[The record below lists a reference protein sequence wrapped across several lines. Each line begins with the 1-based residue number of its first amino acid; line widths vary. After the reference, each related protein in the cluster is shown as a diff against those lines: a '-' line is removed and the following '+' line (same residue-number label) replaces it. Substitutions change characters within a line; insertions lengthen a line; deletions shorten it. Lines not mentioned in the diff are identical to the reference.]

1 MGERKVLNFY
11 VAPDFDASIIP
22 RQKRDRTKLIE
33 VRTMLPF
40 SMRCNTCGEYMYRG
54 KKFNSRKEDMPGED
68 YMGIRKFRFYIKC
81 AVCSA
86 EITFCTDPK
95 NSDYECE
102 SGALRNFEMWREND
116 KVVEED
122 EKLREE
128 EDKVDAMKALENRT
142 LDSKIEMDVLDALD
156 EIQAINQRHERVDTN
171 SVLDSLFDRDAKAK
185 AIAASNLMLPS
196 GVTAADELLIQ
207 SIKFK
212 QSGLFKSETPMA
224 DEQQDKDSTA
234 TSSSTAGSGSG
245 SGPFNI
251 ISQMQKQMATASTSA
266 SFAASSSANGTVQ
279 SKPLII
285 LKKKSKVPSDTDAAT
300 GNGKRQKVEVELIP
314 IPAPVPT
321 VEVEVEVKAPSGGG
335 LLGLM
340 AYGSDDS
347 D

>member
-22 RQKRDRTKLIE
+22 RQKRDRSKLIE

-81 AVCSA
+81 SVCSA

-116 KVVEED
+116 KIVEED
-122 EKLREE
+122 EKVRQE
-128 EDKVDAMKALENRT
+128 EDKIDAMKALENRT
-142 LDSKIEMDVLDALD
+142 LDSKVEMDVLDALD

-171 SVLDSLFDRDAKAK
+171 AVLDSLFERT
-185 AIAASNLMLPS
+185 AASAVDRTILAS
-196 GVTAADELLIQ
+196 GVTQADEELIK

-212 QSGLFKSETPMA
+212 NAVNMNEMMPEIVEDNDAFT
-224 DEQQDKDSTA
+224 D
-234 TSSSTAGSGSG
+234 SSSSKVDGVVLS
-245 SGPFNI
+245 I
-251 ISQMQKQMATASTSA
+251 INQMQKRNAEISTQ
-266 SFAASSSANGTVQ
+266 Q
-279 SKPLII
+279 SGIAVVKII
-285 LKKKSKVPSDTDAAT
+285 AKRKAKIPDKSEPIDGLEPGKK
-300 GNGKRQKVEVELIP
+300 QKVVAVV
-314 IPAPVPT
+314 APVT
-321 VEVEVEVKAPSGGG
+321 VKQVVG
-335 LLGLM
+335 LGALM

>member
-224 DEQQDKDSTA
+224 DEQQDKDGTA
-234 TSSSTAGSGSG
+234 TSSSTAGSGP
-245 SGPFNI
+245 GPFNI

-266 SFAASSSANGTVQ
+266 SFAASSSTNGTVQ

>member
-22 RQKRDRTKLIE
+22 RQKRDRSKLIE

-81 AVCSA
+81 SVCSA

-116 KVVEED
+116 KIVEED
-122 EKLREE
+122 EKVRQE
-128 EDKVDAMKALENRT
+128 EDKIDAMKALENRT
-142 LDSKIEMDVLDALD
+142 LDSKVEMDVLDALD

-171 SVLDSLFDRDAKAK
+171 AVLGSLFERT
-185 AIAASNLMLPS
+185 AASAVDKTILAS
-196 GVTAADELLIQ
+196 GVTQADEELIK

-212 QSGLFKSETPMA
+212 NAVNMNEMMPEIVEDNDAFT
-224 DEQQDKDSTA
+224 D
-234 TSSSTAGSGSG
+234 SSSSKVDGVALS
-245 SGPFNI
+245 I
-251 ISQMQKQMATASTSA
+251 INQMQKRNAEISTQQSGI
-266 SFAASSSANGTVQ
+266 AAV
-279 SKPLII
+279 KII
-285 LKKKSKVPSDTDAAT
+285 PKRKAKIPDKTETIDCVEPGKK
-300 GNGKRQKVEVELIP
+300 QKVVAVV
-314 IPAPVPT
+314 AP
-321 VEVEVEVKAPSGGG
+321 VEVKQVVG
-335 LLGLM
+335 LGALM

>member
-11 VAPDFDASIIP
+11 VSPDFDASIIP

-81 AVCSA
+81 SVCSA

-116 KVVEED
+116 KIVEED
-122 EKLREE
+122 EKDRIE
-128 EDKVDAMKALENRT
+128 EDKIDAMKALENRT
-142 LDSKIEMDVLDALD
+142 LDSKVEMDVLDALD

-171 SVLDSLFDRDAKAK
+171 SVLDSLFVRS
-185 AIAASNLMLPS
+185 ASSAVDNTVLAS
-196 GVTAADELLIQ
+196 GVTAADEELIK
-207 SIKFK
+207 SIQFK
-212 QSGLFKSETPMA
+212 TSVISNGISLSLDSSSEVVDT
-224 DEQQDKDSTA
+224 EDSTVQKGDHSLA
-234 TSSSTAGSGSG
+234 EQVRR
-245 SGPFNI
+245 
-251 ISQMQKQMATASTSA
+251 QMTQ
-266 SFAASSSANGTVQ
+266 AASSDHAPTIAPKITFKRRSAGSTVKTA
-279 SKPLII
+279 SKK
-285 LKKKSKVPSDTDAAT
+285 LKEDISEKISDKKTS
-300 GNGKRQKVEVELIP
+300 VEVSVQIIEKLDNDRQ
-314 IPAPVPT
+314 V
-321 VEVEVEVKAPSGGG
+321 G
-335 LLGLM
+335 LLGLA

>member
-22 RQKRDRTKLIE
+22 RQKRDRSKLIE

-81 AVCSA
+81 SVCSA

-116 KVVEED
+116 KIVEED
-122 EKLREE
+122 EKVRQE
-128 EDKVDAMKALENRT
+128 EDKIDAMKALENRT
-142 LDSKIEMDVLDALD
+142 LDSKVEMDVLDALD

-171 SVLDSLFDRDAKAK
+171 AVLDSLFERT
-185 AIAASNLMLPS
+185 AASAVDRTILAS
-196 GVTAADELLIQ
+196 GVTQADEELIK

-212 QSGLFKSETPMA
+212 NAVNMNEMTPEIVEDNDA
-224 DEQQDKDSTA
+224 FTD
-234 TSSSTAGSGSG
+234 SSSSKVDGVALS
-245 SGPFNI
+245 I
-251 ISQMQKQMATASTSA
+251 INQMQKRNAEISTK
-266 SFAASSSANGTVQ
+266 Q
-279 SKPLII
+279 SGIAVVKII
-285 LKKKSKVPSDTDAAT
+285 PKRKAKIPDKSEAIDCVEPGKK
-300 GNGKRQKVEVELIP
+300 QKVVAVV
-314 IPAPVPT
+314 AP
-321 VEVEVEVKAPSGGG
+321 VEVKQVVG
-335 LLGLM
+335 LGALM

>member
-22 RQKRDRTKLIE
+22 RQKRDKTKLIE

-81 AVCSA
+81 SVCSA

-116 KVVEED
+116 KIIEED
-122 EKLREE
+122 ENVRKE
-128 EDKVDAMKALENRT
+128 EDKIDAMKALENRT
-142 LDSKIEMDVLDALD
+142 LDSKVEMDVLDALD
-156 EIQAINQRHERVDTN
+156 EIQAINQRHEKVDTN
-171 SVLDSLFDRDAKAK
+171 SVLDSLFERT
-185 AIAASNLMLPS
+185 AASAADKAVLSS
-196 GVTAADELLIQ
+196 GVTLADELLIK

-212 QSGLFKSETPMA
+212 QSAVVNKALPDSD
-224 DEQQDKDSTA
+224 DERDTVP
-234 TSSSTAGSGSG
+234 SSSSSSRDVGGAKSIDSAL
-245 SGPFNI
+245 NI
-251 ISQMQKQMATASTSA
+251 VGMMQKQMA
-266 SFAASSSANGTVQ
+266 ASSLPADVVP
-279 SKPLII
+279 KMLIVKRKAKAVVAAMVGSSCSSGI
-285 LKKKSKVPSDTDAAT
+285 GSEPTSHSEGKKRRTDVDAEPAAAC
-300 GNGKRQKVEVELIP
+300 
-314 IPAPVPT
+314 PA
-321 VEVEVEVKAPSGGG
+321 VKASG
-335 LLGLM
+335 LGSLM

>member
-22 RQKRDRTKLIE
+22 RQKRDRSKLIE

-81 AVCSA
+81 SVCSA

-116 KVVEED
+116 KIVEED
-122 EKLREE
+122 EKVRQE
-128 EDKVDAMKALENRT
+128 EDKIDAMKALENRT
-142 LDSKIEMDVLDALD
+142 LDSKVEMDVLDALD

-171 SVLDSLFDRDAKAK
+171 AVLDSLFERT
-185 AIAASNLMLPS
+185 AASAVDRTILAS
-196 GVTAADELLIQ
+196 GVTQADEELIK

-212 QSGLFKSETPMA
+212 NTVNMNEMMPEIVEDNDAFT
-224 DEQQDKDSTA
+224 D
-234 TSSSTAGSGSG
+234 SSSSKVDGVALS
-245 SGPFNI
+245 I
-251 ISQMQKQMATASTSA
+251 INQMQKRNAEISTQ
-266 SFAASSSANGTVQ
+266 Q
-279 SKPLII
+279 SGIAVVKII
-285 LKKKSKVPSDTDAAT
+285 AKRKAKIPDKSEAIDCVEPGKK
-300 GNGKRQKVEVELIP
+300 QKVVAVV
-314 IPAPVPT
+314 AP
-321 VEVEVEVKAPSGGG
+321 VEVKQVVG
-335 LLGLM
+335 LGALM

>member
-81 AVCSA
+81 SVCSA

-116 KVVEED
+116 KIIEED
-122 EKLREE
+122 ENVRKE
-128 EDKVDAMKALENRT
+128 EDKIDAMKALENRT
-142 LDSKIEMDVLDALD
+142 LDSKVEMDVLDALD
-156 EIQAINQRHERVDTN
+156 EIQAINQRHEKVDTN
-171 SVLDSLFDRDAKAK
+171 SVLDSLFERT
-185 AIAASNLMLPS
+185 AASAADKTLLSS
-196 GVTAADELLIQ
+196 GVTLADELLIK

-212 QSGLFKSETPMA
+212 QSAVVNKTLPDSD
-224 DEQQDKDSTA
+224 DERDA
-234 TSSSTAGSGSG
+234 VPSSSSSQHGGGAKGSDSAL
-245 SGPFNI
+245 NI
-251 ISQMQKQMATASTSA
+251 VGIMQKQMA
-266 SFAASSSANGTVQ
+266 ASSVAADAVP
-279 SKPLII
+279 KMLIVKRKAKAVVAAVAGSSSSSSSGI
-285 LKKKSKVPSDTDAAT
+285 GSEPTSQNEGKKRKTDVDAEPAA
-300 GNGKRQKVEVELIP
+300 VY
-314 IPAPVPT
+314 PA
-321 VEVEVEVKAPSGGG
+321 VKASG
-335 LLGLM
+335 LGSLM

>member
-22 RQKRDRTKLIE
+22 RQKRDRSKLIE

-81 AVCSA
+81 SVCSA

-116 KVVEED
+116 KIVEED
-122 EKLREE
+122 EKVRQE
-128 EDKVDAMKALENRT
+128 EDKIDAMKALENRT
-142 LDSKIEMDVLDALD
+142 LDSKVEMDVLDALD

-171 SVLDSLFDRDAKAK
+171 AVLGSLFERT
-185 AIAASNLMLPS
+185 AASAVDKTILAS
-196 GVTAADELLIQ
+196 GVTQADEELIK

-212 QSGLFKSETPMA
+212 NAVNMNEMMPEIVEDNDAFT
-224 DEQQDKDSTA
+224 D
-234 TSSSTAGSGSG
+234 SSSSKVDGVALS
-245 SGPFNI
+245 I
-251 ISQMQKQMATASTSA
+251 INQMQKRNAEISTQ
-266 SFAASSSANGTVQ
+266 Q
-279 SKPLII
+279 SGIAVVKII
-285 LKKKSKVPSDTDAAT
+285 PKRKAKIPDKTETIDCVEPGKK
-300 GNGKRQKVEVELIP
+300 QKVVAVV
-314 IPAPVPT
+314 AP
-321 VEVEVEVKAPSGGG
+321 VEVKQVVG
-335 LLGLM
+335 LGALM

>member
-212 QSGLFKSETPMA
+212 QSGLFKSEAPMA

-234 TSSSTAGSGSG
+234 ASSSTAGSG

-285 LKKKSKVPSDTDAAT
+285 LKKKSKVLSDTDAAT

>member
-11 VAPDFDASIIP
+11 VSPDFDASIIP

-81 AVCSA
+81 SVCSA

-116 KVVEED
+116 KIVEED

-142 LDSKIEMDVLDALD
+142 LDSKVEMDVLDALD

-171 SVLDSLFDRDAKAK
+171 SVLDSLFDRST
-185 AIAASNLMLPS
+185 IAAKNAMLAK
-196 GVTAADELLIQ
+196 GLTVADEELIK

-212 QSGLFKSETPMA
+212 QSVILNKELPDI
-224 DEQQDKDSTA
+224 DEEDGKLM
-234 TSSSTAGSGSG
+234 SSSKPSAFPSIVGL
-245 SGPFNI
+245 
-251 ISQMQKQMATASTSA
+251 MQQQIAN
-266 SFAASSSANGTVQ
+266 SSSMPKATQN
-279 SKPLII
+279 KPIVMT
-285 LKKKSKVPSDTDAAT
+285 LKKKLKAVSDGVIPDEIIQMKKRRVVVVP
-300 GNGKRQKVEVELIP
+300 L
-314 IPAPVPT
+314 PVPIT
-321 VEVEVEVKAPSGGG
+321 LLEQKKEEVVAPPGG
-335 LLGLM
+335 LGGLM

>member
-22 RQKRDRTKLIE
+22 RQKRDKTKLIE

-81 AVCSA
+81 SVCSA

-116 KVVEED
+116 KIIEED
-122 EKLREE
+122 ENVRKE
-128 EDKVDAMKALENRT
+128 EDKIDAMKALENRT
-142 LDSKIEMDVLDALD
+142 LDSKVEMDVLDALD
-156 EIQAINQRHERVDTN
+156 EIQAINQRHEKVDTN
-171 SVLDSLFDRDAKAK
+171 SVLDSLFERT
-185 AIAASNLMLPS
+185 AASAADKTVLSS
-196 GVTAADELLIQ
+196 GVTLAEELLIK

-212 QSGLFKSETPMA
+212 QSAVVNKALPDSD
-224 DEQQDKDSTA
+224 DEGDA
-234 TSSSTAGSGSG
+234 APSSSSQDGSSAKGSN
-245 SGPFNI
+245 SALSI
-251 ISQMQKQMATASTSA
+251 INMMQKQMA
-266 SFAASSSANGTVQ
+266 ASSLPAD
-279 SKPLII
+279 II
-285 LKKKSKVPSDTDAAT
+285 PKIVIVKRKAKAVAGPSSEMGCEPKSQGEGKKRKADLDTDPPTTAAAC
-300 GNGKRQKVEVELIP
+300 
-314 IPAPVPT
+314 PA
-321 VEVEVEVKAPSGGG
+321 VKASG
-335 LLGLM
+335 LGSLM

>member
-22 RQKRDRTKLIE
+22 RQKRDRSKLIE

-81 AVCSA
+81 SVCSA

-116 KVVEED
+116 KIVEED
-122 EKLREE
+122 EKVRQE
-128 EDKVDAMKALENRT
+128 EDKIDAMKALENRT
-142 LDSKIEMDVLDALD
+142 LDSKVEMDVLDALD

-171 SVLDSLFDRDAKAK
+171 AVLDSLFERT
-185 AIAASNLMLPS
+185 AASAVDRTILAN
-196 GVTAADELLIQ
+196 GVTQADEELIK

-212 QSGLFKSETPMA
+212 NAVNMNEMMPEIVEDNDAFTG
-224 DEQQDKDSTA
+224 
-234 TSSSTAGSGSG
+234 SSSSKVDGVALS
-245 SGPFNI
+245 I
-251 ISQMQKQMATASTSA
+251 INQMQKRNAEISTQ
-266 SFAASSSANGTVQ
+266 Q
-279 SKPLII
+279 SGIAVVKII
-285 LKKKSKVPSDTDAAT
+285 AKRKAKVPDKSEPIDCVEP
-300 GNGKRQKVEVELIP
+300 GKKQKVVAVV
-314 IPAPVPT
+314 AP
-321 VEVEVEVKAPSGGG
+321 VEVKRVVG
-335 LLGLM
+335 LGALM

>member
-22 RQKRDRTKLIE
+22 RQKRDRSKLIE

-81 AVCSA
+81 SVCSA

-116 KVVEED
+116 KIVEED
-122 EKLREE
+122 EKVRQE
-128 EDKVDAMKALENRT
+128 EDKIDAMKALENRT
-142 LDSKIEMDVLDALD
+142 LDSKVEMDVLDALD

-171 SVLDSLFDRDAKAK
+171 AVLDSLFERT
-185 AIAASNLMLPS
+185 AASAVDRTILAS
-196 GVTAADELLIQ
+196 GVTQADEELIK

-212 QSGLFKSETPMA
+212 NGVNKNEMMPEIVEDNDAFT
-224 DEQQDKDSTA
+224 D
-234 TSSSTAGSGSG
+234 SSSSKVDGVALS
-245 SGPFNI
+245 I
-251 ISQMQKQMATASTSA
+251 INQMQKRNAEISTQQS
-266 SFAASSSANGTVQ
+266 GITVV
-279 SKPLII
+279 KII
-285 LKKKSKVPSDTDAAT
+285 PKRKAKIPDKSEPIDGLEPGKK
-300 GNGKRQKVEVELIP
+300 QKVVAVV
-314 IPAPVPT
+314 AP
-321 VEVEVEVKAPSGGG
+321 VEVKQVVG
-335 LLGLM
+335 LGALM
-340 AYGSDDS
+340 AYDSDDS

>member
-11 VAPDFDASIIP
+11 VSPDFDASIIP
-22 RQKRDRTKLIE
+22 RQKRDRSKLIE

-81 AVCSA
+81 SVCSA

-116 KVVEED
+116 KIVEED
-122 EKLREE
+122 EKVREE
-128 EDKVDAMKALENRT
+128 EDKIDAMKALENRT
-142 LDSKIEMDVLDALD
+142 LDSKVEMDVLDALD

-171 SVLDSLFDRDAKAK
+171 LVLDSLFERT
-185 AIAASNLMLPS
+185 AASAVDRTILAS
-196 GVTAADELLIQ
+196 GVTQADEELIKT
-207 SIKFK
+207 IKFK
-212 QSGLFKSETPMA
+212 NAVNVNESMPEIVEDNEEFT
-224 DEQQDKDSTA
+224 D
-234 TSSSTAGSGSG
+234 SSSSKVDGVALS
-245 SGPFNI
+245 I
-251 ISQMQKQMATASTSA
+251 INQMQKRIAETSTQQSGISVVKIIHKRKA
-266 SFAASSSANGTVQ
+266 KIPDKSDVVDGTDSV
-279 SKPLII
+279 
-285 LKKKSKVPSDTDAAT
+285 KK
-300 GNGKRQKVEVELIP
+300 QKVV
-314 IPAPVPT
+314 PVPP
-321 VEVEVEVKAPSGGG
+321 VIASMEVKQVVG
-335 LLGLM
+335 LGALM

>member
-22 RQKRDRTKLIE
+22 RQKRDKTKLIE

-81 AVCSA
+81 SVCSA

-116 KVVEED
+116 KIIEED
-122 EKLREE
+122 EMVRKE
-128 EDKVDAMKALENRT
+128 EDKIDAMKALENRT
-142 LDSKIEMDVLDALD
+142 LDSKVEMDVLDALD
-156 EIQAINQRHERVDTN
+156 EIQAINQRHEKVDTN
-171 SVLDSLFDRDAKAK
+171 SVLDSLFERA
-185 AIAASNLMLPS
+185 AASAADRTVLSS
-196 GVTAADELLIQ
+196 GVTLSDELLIK

-212 QSGLFKSETPMA
+212 QSATVNKVLPDSD
-224 DEQQDKDSTA
+224 DESDRVP
-234 TSSSTAGSGSG
+234 TSSSSGRDSSGTKGSEIAHNIAGL
-245 SGPFNI
+245 
-251 ISQMQKQMATASTSA
+251 MQKHL
-266 SFAASSSANGTVQ
+266 AASAASADVVPKMVIVKRKAKGVPGPCAGTQ
-279 SKPLII
+279 SEKTSRGDYCEG
-285 LKKKSKVPSDTDAAT
+285 KKKKIDTCAAAA
-300 GNGKRQKVEVELIP
+300 G
-314 IPAPVPT
+314 IPA
-321 VEVEVEVKAPSGGG
+321 KASG
-335 LLGLM
+335 LGALM

-347 D
+347 E